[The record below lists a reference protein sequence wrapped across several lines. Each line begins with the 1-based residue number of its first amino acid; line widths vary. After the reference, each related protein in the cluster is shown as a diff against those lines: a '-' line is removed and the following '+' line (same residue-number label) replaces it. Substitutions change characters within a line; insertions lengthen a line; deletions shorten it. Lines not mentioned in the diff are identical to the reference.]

1 MRELLRRNKLV
12 SIACLNLKQKVQKQ
26 INCINY
32 YGAPEMIDSYDFG
45 RIIINGRQYAT
56 DLIVF
61 PDRVKDA
68 WWRKEGHN
76 LHIKDLNEAIKDNPK
91 VLIVGTGYSGLMKVP
106 AETKEYVES
115 KGIELIAQNT
125 AEACKT
131 FNRLVKSKKVV
142 AALHITC

>member
-1 MRELLRRNKLV
+1 
-12 SIACLNLKQKVQKQ
+12 
-26 INCINY
+26 
-32 YGAPEMIDSYDFG
+32 MIDSYDFG
-45 RIIINGRQYAT
+45 RIVINGRQYIT

-61 PDRVKDA
+61 PDRVEDG

-76 LHIKDLNEAIKDNPK
+76 LHVKDLDEAIKDNPE
-91 VLIVGTGYSGLMKVP
+91 VLVVGTGYSGLMKVP